1 MHLQTGIGMGGLL
14 DAGQLLEVI
23 DEHEDEALINPQRR
37 TGSISFDSKIIKKS
51 GKKSGGSG
59 GGGNSSGNN

>member
-1 MHLQTGIGMGGLL
+1 MGGLL

-37 TGSISFDSKIIKKS
+37 TGSISFDSKIIKKG

-59 GGGNSSGNN
+59 GNSSGNN